1 MILYYIE
8 DEEKYV
14 IYLRTLK
21 QALNHG
27 LKLKEVHRVINF
39 KQKAVYWY
47 EHKIKKRNKKW
58 IWKRFL

>member
-27 LKLKEVHRVINF
+27 LKLKEVHRVIYF
-39 KQKAVYWY
+39 KQKAVY
-47 EHKIKKRNKKW
+47 
-58 IWKRFL
+58 